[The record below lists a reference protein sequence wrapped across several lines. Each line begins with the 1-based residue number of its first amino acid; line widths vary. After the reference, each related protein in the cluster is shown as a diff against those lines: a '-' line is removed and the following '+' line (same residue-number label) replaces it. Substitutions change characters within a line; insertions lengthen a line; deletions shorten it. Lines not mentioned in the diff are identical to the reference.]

1 MVMDK
6 FQLSAYKSAGLGY
19 DFDFIY
25 SLLANNYSILVL
37 GFREMVFC
45 FKNCF
50 DLLSTV
56 RKNCS
61 SDREK
66 LLKFESE
73 GREFSKKLRS
83 LGTICLNSERFE
95 QFWKENYFLI
105 YSWRFLRSD
114 KLEQLEFKLEKI
126 IGI

>member
-1 MVMDK
+1 MVGVTYVHFAYNFWNMVMDK
-6 FQLSAYKSAGLGY
+6 FQLSPYESAGLGY

-50 DLLSTV
+50 DLLPTV

-61 SDREK
+61 SD
-66 LLKFESE
+66 LIHY
-73 GREFSKKLRS
+73 
-83 LGTICLNSERFE
+83 TIYR
-95 QFWKENYFLI
+95 
-105 YSWRFLRSD
+105 
-114 KLEQLEFKLEKI
+114 
-126 IGI
+126 